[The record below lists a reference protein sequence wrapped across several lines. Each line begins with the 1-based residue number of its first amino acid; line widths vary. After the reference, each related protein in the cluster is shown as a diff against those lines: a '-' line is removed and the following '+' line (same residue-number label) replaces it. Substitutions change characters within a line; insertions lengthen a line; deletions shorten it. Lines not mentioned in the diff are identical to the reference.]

1 MTEFKAIIVA
11 ELDTAELEKRLSKV
25 LGKNYKL
32 TIESEKAKEDINSI
46 GNSITQTEKKTFSF
60 GSTLKNAL
68 HIGSAA
74 VLVSKGIGLIRTAAN
89 KAVESVKN
97 LNQSLTD
104 LRIVTNK
111 SNAEATKIMDSY
123 NSMGQML
130 GATTSEI
137 ADSGIAWLRQGKSI
151 SEANNLIAESTKL
164 SKIGMLDNADA
175 TKYLTST
182 LNGYRLE
189 SEQASSVVDKLS
201 KLDSAAAITAGGLAE
216 GMSQTAST
224 ANDLGISMD
233 RLIGYLSIIGSVT
246 QGSMS
251 SIGQALKTIFSRM
264 SNVKLGKV
272 EFTDDSGTTESLS
285 DVETTLAKLG
295 IKLRESDNQ
304 FRDFGSVLDEVGSK
318 WDNYS
323 SVQQAA
329 ITKAFAGVRQGENF
343 RVLMNNYEQA
353 IKYMNL
359 SADSAGAAE
368 EKYSAYTDSIEAK
381 SKTLQAAFEGLATN
395 SISDDTVK
403 NIISATTAMVKFV
416 DETNLLKG
424 VVTGGFAVGL
434 IKGFTLLRTGIS
446 AASMK
451 LNQFSAALKLV
462 KSGNLGQAEIQQLAN
477 LTANL
482 SQHQL
487 KAVLS
492 SKALSAEQRIAV
504 LTAQGLSRSEA
515 EAALS
520 SMGLAAAEGTAAGA
534 TRTLSGTLKGLWA
547 TIKANPI
554 GVIFTA
560 ISAAV
565 MVFQAYND
573 SVKQMQENAVNALN
587 ETNEHI
593 KNVESS
599 LKAYYELDSSATD
612 KEKTDALKAV
622 IEQLDNKTTA
632 LKNATEAEEGYA
644 KAVKDSAIADYE
656 EAARTAK
663 DSRITAQDA
672 LNDNNW
678 SWNSKG
684 KQREIFG
691 GNDDIYNDY
700 IKPLLEASDKIF
712 TRIVPATQAVEI
724 SYKSISGNAEE
735 QARGYL
741 EYYNALLEVQTQLRK
756 KAEELG
762 KDGDKIL
769 ESESYKGLS
778 AILNDETFKPAV
790 DNFLNSYAT
799 EIYSRAIA
807 ENGIPETI
815 ADFTKL
821 KSVMLEQAG
830 DCTLLANAVTD
841 KLNSA
846 YGNLADTAAETATE
860 IENTNFTIDTETFK
874 NQVKELADEINSIT
888 KAYESLNGIIE
899 DYNTN
904 GNFTIGNLET
914 LAELGDDY
922 VNCLFNENGQLQLNK
937 DSFVKLAKAKIE
949 DIRYSMLE
957 NAISQINALSKED
970 EAAAADDLAEST
982 TTLTEKTL
990 MLAAAQKLAEGVP
1003 EEKIRTIID
1012 TYSRWNAVID
1022 NVIDGLDNNTDAT
1035 FNLKQAS
1042 DKLKDSLN
1050 AEKDSLEQSKKALES
1065 QKKALEA
1072 TKNGY
1077 ENAVDSIK
1085 SLIDWT
1091 KKYITQTKD
1100 DEIKALEDKRNAVD
1114 DNIAKQKEL
1123 LQAERDRAKAER
1135 EIADKQNAVTS
1146 SALAA
1151 AVASLDDSAA
1161 GRKSKK
1167 QADEKL
1173 SESRKDLSDYLS
1185 DYEYEQRIDELDK
1198 LKEENEKYYNNQIDS
1213 IKSFLDDEVAL
1224 FKAACNMIDT
1234 DSGELYGN
1242 LFRYSQQYTTT
1253 TEAEFNHMWTSAQSA
1268 MQQYNSANIGTF
1280 ELMNNLQDRIYEVDT
1295 TIDTV
1300 ADGISAYESRIQ
1312 GVQDKLTNLS
1322 NAAVTAMNDIA
1333 AAMQT
1338 EDKWKEVQAYKPK
1351 WYYRWQGTKY
1361 NSIEENRD
1369 GAIADILHQISAKY
1383 GGVYPASA
1391 STIYGTIKHYATG
1404 TKYAKGGVSEIDES
1418 GNLETLMK
1426 KTPGGNY
1433 VIMDKGDQVF
1443 TKDQTDRLHQLS
1455 DMTEEEL
1462 FGDYLQTQRMLK
1474 QFDISSQSP
1483 YTALLSSMSD
1493 SESAPT
1499 TNNFENIKNA
1509 INNNVEIHNHFEGS
1523 VDRETLRMLERKEDE
1538 IIEKAN
1544 DKLMNKVLS
1553 YKRALIR
1560 MDL

>member
-1 MTEFKAIIVA
+1 MTEFKARIVA

-46 GNSITQTEKKTFSF
+46 GNSITQTEKKTSSF

-74 VLVSKGIGLIRTAAN
+74 ALVAKGISLIRTAAN
-89 KAVESVKN
+89 KAVETVKN

-151 SEANNLIAESTKL
+151 SEANNLIVESTKL
-164 SKIGMLDNADA
+164 AKIGMLDNANA
-175 TKYLTST
+175 TKYLTSA

-233 RLIGYLSIIGSVT
+233 RLIGYLSTIGSVT

-368 EKYSAYTDSIEAK
+368 EKFSAYTDSIEAK

-395 SISDDTVK
+395 SITNDTVK
-403 NIISATTAMVKFV
+403 NIISATTAMVKFI

-462 KSGNLGQAEIQQLAN
+462 KSGNLGQAEIQQLSN

-482 SQHQL
+482 SQNQL

-492 SKALSAEQRIAV
+492 SKALSAEQRIAI

-520 SMGLAAAEGTAAGA
+520 SMGLAAAESTAAGA

-554 GVIFTA
+554 GILFTA

-565 MVFQAYND
+565 MAFQAYDDN
-573 SVKQMQENAVNALN
+573 VKQMQENAVNALN

-593 KNVESS
+593 KNVEDS
-599 LKAYYELDSSATD
+599 LKAYYELDSFATD

-700 IKPLLEASDKIF
+700 IKPLLEASDKIY

-756 KAEELG
+756 K
-762 KDGDKIL
+762 
-769 ESESYKGLS
+769 
-778 AILNDETFKPAV
+778 
-790 DNFLNSYAT
+790 
-799 EIYSRAIA
+799 R
-807 ENGIPETI
+807 
-815 ADFTKL
+815 
-821 KSVMLEQAG
+821 
-830 DCTLLANAVTD
+830 
-841 KLNSA
+841 
-846 YGNLADTAAETATE
+846 
-860 IENTNFTIDTETFK
+860 
-874 NQVKELADEINSIT
+874 
-888 KAYESLNGIIE
+888 
-899 DYNTN
+899 
-904 GNFTIGNLET
+904 
-914 LAELGDDY
+914 
-922 VNCLFNENGQLQLNK
+922 
-937 DSFVKLAKAKIE
+937 
-949 DIRYSMLE
+949 
-957 NAISQINALSKED
+957 
-970 EAAAADDLAEST
+970 
-982 TTLTEKTL
+982 
-990 MLAAAQKLAEGVP
+990 
-1003 EEKIRTIID
+1003 
-1012 TYSRWNAVID
+1012 
-1022 NVIDGLDNNTDAT
+1022 
-1035 FNLKQAS
+1035 
-1042 DKLKDSLN
+1042 
-1050 AEKDSLEQSKKALES
+1050 
-1065 QKKALEA
+1065 
-1072 TKNGY
+1072 
-1077 ENAVDSIK
+1077 
-1085 SLIDWT
+1085 
-1091 KKYITQTKD
+1091 
-1100 DEIKALEDKRNAVD
+1100 RN
-1114 DNIAKQKEL
+1114 
-1123 LQAERDRAKAER
+1123 
-1135 EIADKQNAVTS
+1135 
-1146 SALAA
+1146 
-1151 AVASLDDSAA
+1151 
-1161 GRKSKK
+1161 
-1167 QADEKL
+1167 
-1173 SESRKDLSDYLS
+1173 
-1185 DYEYEQRIDELDK
+1185 
-1198 LKEENEKYYNNQIDS
+1198 
-1213 IKSFLDDEVAL
+1213 
-1224 FKAACNMIDT
+1224 
-1234 DSGELYGN
+1234 
-1242 LFRYSQQYTTT
+1242 
-1253 TEAEFNHMWTSAQSA
+1253 
-1268 MQQYNSANIGTF
+1268 
-1280 ELMNNLQDRIYEVDT
+1280 
-1295 TIDTV
+1295 
-1300 ADGISAYESRIQ
+1300 
-1312 GVQDKLTNLS
+1312 
-1322 NAAVTAMNDIA
+1322 
-1333 AAMQT
+1333 
-1338 EDKWKEVQAYKPK
+1338 
-1351 WYYRWQGTKY
+1351 
-1361 NSIEENRD
+1361 
-1369 GAIADILHQISAKY
+1369 
-1383 GGVYPASA
+1383 
-1391 STIYGTIKHYATG
+1391 
-1404 TKYAKGGVSEIDES
+1404 
-1418 GNLETLMK
+1418 
-1426 KTPGGNY
+1426 
-1433 VIMDKGDQVF
+1433 
-1443 TKDQTDRLHQLS
+1443 
-1455 DMTEEEL
+1455 
-1462 FGDYLQTQRMLK
+1462 
-1474 QFDISSQSP
+1474 
-1483 YTALLSSMSD
+1483 
-1493 SESAPT
+1493 
-1499 TNNFENIKNA
+1499 
-1509 INNNVEIHNHFEGS
+1509 
-1523 VDRETLRMLERKEDE
+1523 
-1538 IIEKAN
+1538 
-1544 DKLMNKVLS
+1544 
-1553 YKRALIR
+1553 
-1560 MDL
+1560 

>member
-1 MTEFKAIIVA
+1 MTEFRARIVA
-11 ELDTAELEKRLSKV
+11 ELDTAELEQRLKKV
-25 LGKNYKL
+25 LGKDYKL
-32 TIESEKAKEDINSI
+32 TIESEKSKEDINSL
-46 GNSITQTEKKTFSF
+46 GDTITRTEKKTSSF
-60 GSTLKNAL
+60 GSSLKNAL

-74 VLVSKGIGLIRTAAN
+74 ALVAKGISLIRTAAN
-89 KAVESVKN
+89 KAVETVKN

-151 SEANNLIAESTKL
+151 SEANNLIVESTKL
-164 SKIGMLDNADA
+164 AKIGMLDNADA
-175 TKYLTST
+175 TKYLTSA

-224 ANDLGISMD
+224 ANDLGISID
-233 RLIGYLSIIGSVT
+233 RLIGYLSTIGSVT

-285 DVETTLAKLG
+285 DVETTLAKLS

-318 WDNYS
+318 WANYS

-368 EKYSAYTDSIEAK
+368 EKFSAYTDSIEAK

-482 SQHQL
+482 SQNQL

-632 LKNATEAEEGYA
+632 LKNAAEAEEGYA
-644 KAVKDSAIADYE
+644 NAVKESAIADYE
-656 EAARTAK
+656 EAARTAR
-663 DSRITAQDA
+663 DSRITAQDK

-678 SWNSKG
+678 SWNSQG
-684 KQREIFG
+684 KTREIFG
-691 GNDDIYNDY
+691 GNDEIYNDY
-700 IKPLLEASDKIF
+700 IKPLLEASDKIY

-741 EYYNALLEVQTQLRK
+741 EYYNALLEVQTQLRE

-778 AILNDETFKPAV
+778 SILNDETFKPAI
-790 DNFLNSYAT
+790 DNYLNAYAS
-799 EIYSRAIA
+799 EIYSRSIA

-815 ADFTKL
+815 ADFNKL

-846 YGNLADTAAETATE
+846 YGSLADTAQETAAE
-860 IENTNFTIDTETFK
+860 IENTNFTIDTEAFK
-874 NQVKELADEINSIT
+874 NQVKELADEINNIS
-888 KAYESLNGIIE
+888 KAYESLNGIVE

-904 GNFTIGNLET
+904 GNFTMGNLET

-970 EAAAADDLAEST
+970 ESAAADDLADST
-982 TTLTEKTL
+982 KNLTEKTL

-1003 EEKIRTIID
+1003 EEKVKAIID
-1012 TYSRWNAVID
+1012 TYSRWDAVID
-1022 NVIDGLDNNTDAT
+1022 SVIDGLDNNTDAT

-1050 AEKDSLEQSKKALES
+1050 DEKDSLEASKKALEN
-1065 QKKALEA
+1065 QKKAIET
-1072 TKNGY
+1072 TKSGY
-1077 ENAVDSIK
+1077 ENA
-1085 SLIDWT
+1085 
-1091 KKYITQTKD
+1091 
-1100 DEIKALEDKRNAVD
+1100 
-1114 DNIAKQKEL
+1114 
-1123 LQAERDRAKAER
+1123 
-1135 EIADKQNAVTS
+1135 
-1146 SALAA
+1146 
-1151 AVASLDDSAA
+1151 
-1161 GRKSKK
+1161 
-1167 QADEKL
+1167 
-1173 SESRKDLSDYLS
+1173 
-1185 DYEYEQRIDELDK
+1185 
-1198 LKEENEKYYNNQIDS
+1198 IDS
-1213 IKSFLDDEVAL
+1213 IKTL
-1224 FKAACNMIDT
+1224 
-1234 DSGELYGN
+1234 
-1242 LFRYSQQYTTT
+1242 
-1253 TEAEFNHMWTSAQSA
+1253 
-1268 MQQYNSANIGTF
+1268 IG
-1280 ELMNNLQDRIYEVDT
+1280 LKSILP
-1295 TIDTV
+1295 
-1300 ADGISAYESRIQ
+1300 
-1312 GVQDKLTNLS
+1312 
-1322 NAAVTAMNDIA
+1322 
-1333 AAMQT
+1333 
-1338 EDKWKEVQAYKPK
+1338 KPK
-1351 WYYRWQGTKY
+1351 RTK
-1361 NSIEENRD
+1361 
-1369 GAIADILHQISAKY
+1369 
-1383 GGVYPASA
+1383 
-1391 STIYGTIKHYATG
+1391 
-1404 TKYAKGGVSEIDES
+1404 
-1418 GNLETLMK
+1418 
-1426 KTPGGNY
+1426 
-1433 VIMDKGDQVF
+1433 
-1443 TKDQTDRLHQLS
+1443 
-1455 DMTEEEL
+1455 
-1462 FGDYLQTQRMLK
+1462 
-1474 QFDISSQSP
+1474 
-1483 YTALLSSMSD
+1483 
-1493 SESAPT
+1493 
-1499 TNNFENIKNA
+1499 
-1509 INNNVEIHNHFEGS
+1509 
-1523 VDRETLRMLERKEDE
+1523 
-1538 IIEKAN
+1538 
-1544 DKLMNKVLS
+1544 
-1553 YKRALIR
+1553 
-1560 MDL
+1560 